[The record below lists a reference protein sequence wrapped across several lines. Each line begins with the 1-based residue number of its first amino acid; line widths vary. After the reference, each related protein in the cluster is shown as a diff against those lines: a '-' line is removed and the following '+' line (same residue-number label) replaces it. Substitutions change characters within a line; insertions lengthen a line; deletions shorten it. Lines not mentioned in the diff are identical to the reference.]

1 MAIEFKCLKCGKAL
15 LAQVEYAGKP
25 VTCPFC
31 QYKFNIPAAD
41 TSSLPLPEPAAAAAA
56 GLEARGVQAKIEIT
70 PDESPVPGASAGPG
84 ESQTKRCPY
93 CAETI
98 QAAARKCRFCGE
110 FLDES
115 LRREEAL
122 KRQDNAVAS
131 QLQRIER
138 SDRLWRSL
146 SILATSLT
154 SGWITWLTISY
165 AWDRIDPVA
174 SATPLQQAPWTL
186 ILFNLALMFGMF
198 RLVRAMRTGP
208 ASVFTSAAF
217 AIICCMPLNV
227 ALGMPVPSIEQARL
241 SNPLFKDYTQENL
254 YEMVMFSTGFVGFLF
269 SLPVWFTALKL
280 AAQARLARIRNTK
293 KP

>member
-1 MAIEFKCLKCGKAL
+1 MAIEFKCANCGKAMF
-15 LAQVEYAGKP
+15 AQEQFSGQP

-31 QYKFNIPAAD
+31 QYKFNIPAAELAPKLQAAQVGIE
-41 TSSLPLPEPAAAAAA
+41 LPMQP
-56 GLEARGVQAKIEIT
+56 KIELK
-70 PDESPVPGASAGPG
+70 PDAPADLVGLSSAVEP
-84 ESQTKRCPY
+84 QTKHCPY

-110 FLDES
+110 FLDQD

-131 QLQRIER
+131 QLQRVER

-146 SILATSLT
+146 SILTTSLT
-154 SGWITWLTISY
+154 SGWITLLTIEY
-165 AWDRIDPVA
+165 VWDRINPVVSA
-174 SATPLQQAPWTL
+174 SPAQQAEWPL
-186 ILFNLALMFGMF
+186 ILFNLALMFGLF

-217 AIICCMPLNV
+217 AIVCCMPLNV
-227 ALGMPVPSIEQARL
+227 ALGMPIPPVAEVL
-241 SNPLFKDYTQENL
+241 KDNPMLKINPMLKDFSQENL
-254 YEMVMFSTGFVGFLF
+254 SDMYMFFYSFVGFLF
-269 SLPVWFTALKL
+269 SLPVWFTALKF
-280 AAQARLARIRNTK
+280 AAQARLARLRNMN